1 MQISSLVLALMCSIQ
16 VLANTPPRATYTIQ
30 TVAGSNVV
38 SDGGPASAAARS
50 DAEGVAFDTGGNL
63 FVADANDHRGKIVP
77 DGTIS
82 TVAGDGMPR
91 FRGDGGLASA
101 ARLNPP
107 YGIAVDGAGNLY
119 NADLGNNRIRKVTS
133 GGIIST
139 VAGTD
144 RFLAPRN
151 VVLDAAGSLYVSEFS
166 G

>member
-1 MQISSLVLALMCSIQ
+1 MLVAPSDARWSVMNWQSSSVKLPTF
-16 VLANTPPRATYTIQ
+16 NRATSHAKAT
-30 TVAGSNVV
+30 
-38 SDGGPASAAARS
+38 
-50 DAEGVAFDTGGNL
+50 FD
-63 FVADANDHRGKIVP
+63 
-77 DGTIS
+77 
-82 TVAGDGMPR
+82 
-91 FRGDGGLASA
+91 ASA